1 MILSMVDEKVY
12 CRLEGEPS
20 QRQGHRGESSVDM
33 ILRGVRRDG
42 QGEGRGGSR
51 NSSQEGKR

>member
-1 MILSMVDEKVY
+1 MVEEKVY